1 MKRPNPKTSREA
13 ILFQILRLSLAV
25 VLPGLWGFFFVP
37 PAGAQSLKGMTVNGA
52 TGLFTL
58 PSGRI
63 GWEEAADIGVD
74 MGLNYDFIEM
84 NPVVQ
89 VGISLF
95 KWAELTAGVDFQP
108 YVHTP
113 GDDTRLLN
121 NTDTILG
128 VKIQLPVKHTAVA
141 LGGNVQ
147 FLLHDSYRTGGQIYA
162 ASTYRGSFFN
172 WPVETSLALGY
183 TFREDPGSDI
193 DFGIGFDVE
202 LFPGFL
208 RHLVHWI
215 VDYSNFSYSAE
226 ALGPDPFYR
235 GDLSTGI
242 RLDFSAIPLLDDF
255 KLSLDIAAV
264 DIMDKDHR
272 SVRAGFLFGAPLL
285 GKAW

>member
-1 MKRPNPKTSREA
+1 
-13 ILFQILRLSLAV
+13 
-25 VLPGLWGFFFVP
+25 
-37 PAGAQSLKGMTVNGA
+37 MTVNGA

-58 PSGRI
+58 PGGRI

-74 MGLNYDFIEM
+74 LGLSYDFVEM
-84 NPVVQ
+84 NPVAQ
-89 VGISLF
+89 MGISLF
-95 KWAELTAGVDFQP
+95 KWAELTVGADFQP

-113 GDDTRLLN
+113 GHGTERFN

-128 VKIQLPVKHTAVA
+128 MKIQLPVKRSAVA

-147 FLLHDSYRTGGQIYA
+147 FLLHDSYSTAGQIYA
-162 ASTYRGSFFN
+162 AATYGGSFFN

-183 TFREDPGSDI
+183 TFREDPDSNI

-208 RHLVHWI
+208 RRLVHWI

-235 GDLSTGI
+235 GDLSTGL

-272 SVRAGFLFGAPLL
+272 SARVGFLFGAPLL